1 MFVCTILVYSDNL
14 PATPMARAPGES
26 PSKPVTAVA
35 PTSATPPPMIP
46 KARTKEINF
55 DYNDPGKDFNLLIF
69 ITNFALYAI

>member
-55 DYNDPGKDFNLLIF
+55 DYNDPGKDFNLLIGN
-69 ITNFALYAI
+69 T